1 MVRAFRP
8 AALALV
14 VLAALGAASCG
25 DDDGYETPPAT
36 TAVATVTAAQLADAT
51 AALCEAE
58 ALAKGGDLAAAE
70 AAFFDGAHQFIHE
83 LAATIER
90 EGSAPASALLIA
102 KARTEAAF
110 SENRA
115 DAAETLAQL
124 RAETERAAR
133 DIGMEAPP
141 CDGGG

>member
-1 MVRAFRP
+1 MIHVFRP

-25 DDDGYETPPAT
+25 DDDSYEPPAT
-36 TAVATVTAAQLADAT
+36 AAVATVTAVQLAEAS
-51 AALCEAE
+51 AALCDAE
-58 ALAKGGDLAAAE
+58 ARARGGDLAAAE
-70 AAFFDGAHQFIHE
+70 TAFFDGAHQFVHE
-83 LAATIER
+83 LAAAVER

-110 SENRA
+110 SEHRA

-133 DIGMEAPP
+133 DIGLEAPP
-141 CDGGG
+141 CDSGG

>member
-1 MVRAFRP
+1 MIHAFRP
-8 AALALV
+8 AALALTM
-14 VLAALGAASCG
+14 LAALGASSCG
-25 DDDGYETPPAT
+25 DDDGYEPPAT

-58 ALAKGGDLAAAE
+58 ALARDGDLAAAE
-70 AAFFDGAHQFIHE
+70 TAFFDSAHQFVHE
-83 LAATIER
+83 LAAAVER